1 MAQPKHAMGQ
11 EMLDRSAF
19 ARLRRASKLAEA
31 IEELTR
37 PAAARARKK
46 AAAQAAARARE
57 DAAIAAAAGFA
68 SSTTAAGAGGAGAN
82 KGAGGTGA
90 SGGGGGGGGGGG
102 DRSPSHRNNKKGG
115 AKVEL
120 LRPHA
125 TGERQKPTPFVK
137 LAKFR
142 HVEGCK
148 TCEALYRHYKLP
160 DGSMAHFYQDDDL
173 EEEVRGTPACG
184 VGCMGVR
191 SSRGAVLT
199 GGRH

>member
-90 SGGGGGGGGGGG
+90 SGGGGGGGG
-102 DRSPSHRNNKKGG
+102 DRSPSHRNKKKGG

-173 EEEVRGTPACG
+173 EEEVRGAPPLWCWLYG
-184 VGCMGVR
+184 
-191 SSRGAVLT
+191 SKILT
-199 GGRH
+199 WRCVDRWKTLE